1 MNMKSK
7 MNMKMKRD
15 SKMKTNL
22 PVTLASMALPIALLF
37 AAGPA
42 SAKIRIAASINDL
55 ASIAAYVGGDEV
67 EVFSIAKANANPHFV
82 EVLPSYMIKVSRV
95 AIFFK
100 AGLALDPWADAILE
114 GSRNPKVEVVDCS
127 AGVQVLDKPTGKVDA
142 SMGDVHPQ
150 GNPHYWLDPANGSV
164 IAERVKEALAKADP
178 AHAALFE
185 ANAKRFKEENALKSA
200 AWKTAMAPLAGAAVV
215 TYHSSWVYFAKAYGL
230 RIVGYVEP
238 FPGIPPTARHLQ
250 ELVERIRSDK
260 AGILIQEPYYGDADP
275 KFLERKTGI
284 KVFRFTPSCEGIAA
298 GDYFRH
304 FDAMTSALASAIPSG
319 PPSSAPSSTSS
330 PIKGGG

>member
-1 MNMKSK
+1 MKKISGMK
-7 MNMKMKRD
+7 TGRGPKMKM
-15 SKMKTNL
+15 NL
-22 PVTLASMALPIALLF
+22 PVTLASVALPIALLF

-95 AIFFK
+95 AIYFK

-142 SMGDVHPQ
+142 SIGDVHSQ

-164 IAERVKEALAKADP
+164 IAERVREALAKADP

-185 ANAKRFKEENALKSA
+185 ANAKRFKDENARKSS

-215 TYHSSWVYFAKAYGL
+215 TYHSSWAYFAKAYGL

-250 ELVERIRSDK
+250 ELVERVQSEK
-260 AGILIQEPYYGDADP
+260 ARILIQEPYYGDADP
-275 KFLERKTGI
+275 KFLQRKTGI
-284 KVFRFTPSCEGIAA
+284 KAFRFTPSCEGIAA

-304 FDAMTSALASAIPSG
+304 FDAMTSSLASAIPSA
-319 PPSSAPSSTSS
+319 PPSSVPSPT
-330 PIKGGG
+330 KAGG

>member
-1 MNMKSK
+1 MKKKTDMKMKMKMGMKMKTDPESK
-7 MNMKMKRD
+7 MNL
-15 SKMKTNL
+15 S
-22 PVTLASMALPIALLF
+22 VTLVALAMIF
-37 AAGPA
+37 AARPV
-42 SAKIRIAASINDL
+42 SAKTRIAASLNDL
-55 ASIAAYVGGDEV
+55 ASIAAYVGGEEV

-95 AIFFK
+95 AVYLK

-114 GSRNPKVEVVDCS
+114 GSRNSKVDVVDCS
-127 AGVQVLDKPTGKVDA
+127 VGVQVLDKPAGKVDA

-185 ANAKRFKEENALKSA
+185 ANAKRFHEENARKSA

-238 FPGIPPTARHLQ
+238 FPGIPPTAKHLQ
-250 ELVERIRSDK
+250 ELVDRIQSEK
-260 AGILIQEPYYGDADP
+260 ARILIQEPYYGDADP

-304 FDAMTSALASAIPSG
+304 FDAMTSALASAASDVSP
-319 PPSSAPSSTSS
+319 APTM
-330 PIKGGG
+330 KAGG

>member
-1 MNMKSK
+1 MMNMNMSTVIKTHIQVR
-7 MNMKMKRD
+7 MKMK
-15 SKMKTNL
+15 KEMNL
-22 PVTLASMALPIALLF
+22 PVTLIASAMLLT
-37 AAGPA
+37 AAPV

-95 AIFFK
+95 AIYFK

-114 GSRNPKVEVVDCS
+114 GSRNSKVDVVDCS
-127 AGVQVLDKPTGKVDA
+127 IGVQVLDKPAGKVDA

-164 IAERVKEALAKADP
+164 VADRVKEALAKADP
-178 AHAALFE
+178 AHAPLFE
-185 ANAKRFKEENALKSA
+185 ANAKRFKEEISRKSA
-200 AWKTAMAPLAGAAVV
+200 AWKAAMAPLNGAAVV

-250 ELVERIRSDK
+250 ELVDRIQADK
-260 AGILIQEPYYGDADP
+260 ARILIQEPYYGDADP

-284 KVFRFTPSCEGIAA
+284 KVFRFMPSCDGVSAQ
-298 GDYFRH
+298 DYFRH
-304 FDAMTSALASAIPSG
+304 FDAMISALAGSG
-319 PPSSAPSSTSS
+319 LTRPAGASG
-330 PIKGGG
+330 KGG